1 MFENRFIGL
10 TEEELLALDA
20 ELERDV
26 IQPNPSYSLRAPT
39 PPPVASDSESS
50 DEDAPAPP
58 TKEKSQQM
66 VGIPA
71 PLYRKLIEEGKGV
84 WIEHPTFGKVFQ
96 PDLNHV
102 PAELLRPAPVDQ
114 VKRIE
119 RSREAEQISEP
130 EWMEKQ
136 LRSIQINTSNAKVSV
151 IYLSHSYVQLDYQRS
166 DISV

>member
-119 RSREAEQISEP
+119 RSREAEKISEP

-151 IYLSHSYVQLDYQRS
+151 QLAYQRS